1 MRSAAAALVL
11 ALASFCS
18 APSATGQPEHQTVDV
33 IPQIRTRHL
42 ERWPVQLQRADAKVT
57 INDQVATTTLALTL
71 FNPSRSPMEARVT
84 LPVPDGITLRSM
96 AYDGV
101 GPEPTA
107 TLLPRD
113 KARDIYNS
121 IVNRYKDP
129 ALLEFLSSTLIQ
141 TSAFPIPANSSQN
154 VTIVYEQVLTADAGR
169 VDYVLP
175 RSESIESTST
185 EWKLEVSIKSQSP
198 VASIY
203 SPSHEVQID
212 RKSDNEVRVSLT
224 SSAAA
229 QPGSFR
235 LAYTTRASKNEPSL
249 TVFTYPDYSA
259 PDSGGYFM
267 LMAQLPELDAKRER
281 VNREVTLVI
290 DRSGS
295 MRGEK
300 MEQARQA
307 ALQII
312 EGLRPGESFNIIDY
326 SDSVESFKP
335 APVVK
340 DDDTTRAAKAYIAK
354 LEANG
359 GTNIHDAL
367 ITALR
372 PGPTQPLPLVLF
384 LTDGL
389 PTVGERSEVAIRNA
403 AQKANHANR
412 RIFSFGVGLDVNSPL
427 LTAISTTSRG
437 APTFVLPKEDVEV
450 KVSQVFRRL
459 DGPVMEAPTLAAS
472 DTAETRVRELQP
484 GKLMD
489 VFEGDQVV
497 VLGRYVGERPFRLEL
512 AGNSFGRE
520 QKFAIN
526 VDPAAGGMKHSFV
539 PRLWAT
545 RKIGALIDA
554 VRQSGADGGNPND
567 PKTKELVDEIVRL
580 STKFGVLT
588 EYTAFLAVEPGQKH
602 HFGVP
607 GDEVMHGGVPAARDE
622 AARRVEKRNQ
632 DRSGGGGVNQE
643 LNSKALKDAL
653 VTNLSGQAILDE
665 DLNRVEV
672 GGVQFMNEHTL
683 IRRGERWVE
692 STLIEHENDP
702 PQRTIKF
709 GTEEFEKIMPALAKE
724 NKQGLLAR
732 GGKVY
737 LMLENQRT
745 LIDLGE

>member
-1 MRSAAAALVL
+1 MRSTAAALVL
-11 ALASFCS
+11 ALASFS
-18 APSATGQPEHQTVDV
+18 TALAQVADTPPVDV
-33 IPQIRTRHL
+33 IPQIRTRHA
-42 ERWPVQLQRADAKVT
+42 ERWPVQLRSVDARVA
-57 INDQVATTTLALTL
+57 INDQVATTTLVLTL
-71 FNPSRSPMEARVT
+71 INPTRSPMEARVT

-141 TSAFPIPANSSQN
+141 TSAFPIPPNSSQN
-154 VTIVYEQVLTADAGR
+154 VTIVYEQVLAADAGR
-169 VDYVLP
+169 VDYILP
-175 RSESIESTST
+175 RSESVESTST
-185 EWKLEVSIKSQSP
+185 EWKLDVSIKSQSP

-203 SPSHEVQID
+203 SPSHEVRIE
-212 RKSDNEVRVSLT
+212 RRSDNEARVTLT
-224 SSAAA
+224 SSTAA

-235 LAYTTRASKNEPSL
+235 LAYTTRASKHEPSL
-249 TVFTYPDYSA
+249 TVFTYPDDSA
-259 PDSGGYFM
+259 ADNGGYFM
-267 LMAQLPELDAKRER
+267 LMAQLPELDAKRAR
-281 VNREVTLVI
+281 VNREVTIVI

-312 EGLRPGESFNIIDY
+312 DGLRPGESFNIIDY
-326 SDSVESFKP
+326 SDSVESFRP

-340 DDDTTRAAKAYIAK
+340 DDDSARAAKAYIAR
-354 LEANG
+354 LEADG

-367 ITALR
+367 LAALR
-372 PGPTQPLPLVLF
+372 PTPTQPLPLVLF

-403 AQKANHANR
+403 AQKANTANR

-427 LTAISTTSRG
+427 LTAISTAARG
-437 APTFVLPKEDVEV
+437 ATTFVLPKEDVEV

-472 DTAETRVRELQP
+472 GTADARIRELQP
-484 GKLMD
+484 GTLMD

-497 VLGRYVGERPFRLEL
+497 VLGRYVGDRPFRLEL
-512 AGNSFGRE
+512 AGHSFGRE
-520 QKFAIN
+520 RKFSIN
-526 VDPAAGGMKHSFV
+526 VDPAAGGMKSSFV

-545 RKIGALIDA
+545 RKIGALIEA
-554 VRQSGADGGNPND
+554 VRQAGADGGNAND
-567 PKTKELVDEIVRL
+567 PRTRELVDEIVRL

-588 EYTAFLAVEPGQKH
+588 EYTAFLAVEPGEKH
-602 HFGVP
+602 HFGVSP
-607 GDEVMHGGVPAARDE
+607 GSPAGLGGLDAVRKE
-622 AARRVEKRNQ
+622 AARRVEGRNQ
-632 DRSGGGGVNQE
+632 ARSGGGGVSQE
-643 LNSKALKDAL
+643 LNARGLKDAIISDSS
-653 VTNLSGQAILDE
+653 VQFIFDE

-683 IRRGERWVE
+683 IRRGDRWVE
-692 STLIEHENDP
+692 STLIGHEGEP
-702 PQRTIKF
+702 PQRTVRF
-709 GTEEFEKIMPALAKE
+709 GTPEFDRLLPALTGE

-732 GGKVY
+732 GGTVY

-745 LIDLGE
+745 LIELGE

>member
-18 APSATGQPEHQTVDV
+18 AQPVEHHPIDV

-57 INDQVATTTLALTL
+57 INDQVATTTLVLTL

-154 VTIVYEQVLTADAGR
+154 VTIVYEQVLPADAGR
-169 VDYVLP
+169 VDYILP
-175 RSESIESTST
+175 RSESIESSNT
-185 EWKLEVSIKSQSP
+185 EWRLEVSIKSQSP

-203 SPSHEVQID
+203 SPSHEVQIE
-212 RKSDNEVRVSLT
+212 RKSDNEARVSLT

-235 LAYTTRASKNEPSL
+235 LAFTTRANKNEPSL

-340 DDDTTRAAKAYIAK
+340 DDDTARAAKAYIAK

-359 GTNIHDAL
+359 GTNIYDAL
-367 ITALR
+367 LTALR

-403 AQKANHANR
+403 AQKANTANR

-427 LTAISTTSRG
+427 LTAISTTSRA

-459 DGPVMEAPTLAAS
+459 DGPVMEAPALAAS
-472 DTAETRVRELQP
+472 ETAETRIRELQP

-588 EYTAFLAVEPGQKH
+588 EYTAFLAVEPGEKH
-602 HFGVP
+602 HFGLPADSAVNL
-607 GDEVMHGGVPAARDE
+607 GGLPAAREE
-622 AARRVEKRNQ
+622 AAKRITTRNK

-643 LNSKALKDAL
+643 LNSRELTDRLTPAEGGGRQ
-653 VTNLSGQAILDE
+653 VIIDE

-692 STLIEHENDP
+692 STLIEHENEP

-709 GTEEFEKIMPALAKE
+709 GTDEFEKIMPALAKE

>member
-1 MRSAAAALVL
+1 MRSTAAALVL
-11 ALASFCS
+11 ALASFS
-18 APSATGQPEHQTVDV
+18 TTLAQVTDTLPVDV
-33 IPQIRTRHL
+33 IPQIRTRHA
-42 ERWPVQLQRADAKVT
+42 ERWPVQLRSVDAKVA
-57 INDQVATTTLALTL
+57 INEQVATTTLVLTL

-141 TSAFPIPANSSQN
+141 TSAFPIPPNSGQN

-169 VDYVLP
+169 VDYILP
-175 RSESIESTST
+175 RSESVESTTT
-185 EWKLEVSIKSQSP
+185 EWKLEVSINSQAP

-203 SPSHEVQID
+203 SPSHEVQIE
-212 RKSDNEVRVSLT
+212 RRSDNAARVWLT
-224 SSAAA
+224 SSSAA

-235 LAYTTRASKNEPSL
+235 LAYTTRANKHEPSL

-259 PDSGGYFM
+259 ADNGGYFM

-300 MEQARQA
+300 IEQARQA
-307 ALQII
+307 AMQVID
-312 EGLRPGESFNIIDY
+312 GLRPGESFNIIDY
-326 SDSVESFKP
+326 SDSIESFRP

-340 DDDTTRAAKAYIAK
+340 DDDTARAAKAYLAR
-354 LEANG
+354 LEADG

-367 ITALR
+367 LAALR
-372 PGPTQPLPLVLF
+372 PTPTQPLPLVLF

-403 AQKANHANR
+403 AQKANTANR

-427 LTAISTTSRG
+427 LTAISSASRG

-459 DGPVMEAPTLAAS
+459 DGPVMEAPTLATSETA
-472 DTAETRVRELQP
+472 DTRIRELQP

-497 VLGRYVGERPFRLEL
+497 VLGRYSGDRPFRLEL
-512 AGNSFGRE
+512 AGNSIGRE

-526 VDPAAGGMKHSFV
+526 VDPAAGGMKSSFV

-545 RKIGALIDA
+545 RKIGALIEA
-554 VRQSGADGGNPND
+554 VRQSGADGGNAND

-588 EYTAFLAVEPGQKH
+588 EYTAFLAVEPGEKH
-602 HFGVP
+602 HFGAPP
-607 GDEVMHGGVPAARDE
+607 GSPADLGGLDAMRKE
-622 AARRVEKRNQ
+622 AARRVEGRNQ
-632 DRSGGGGVNQE
+632 ARSGGGGVSQE
-643 LNSKALKDAL
+643 LNARGLKDAIISDSS
-653 VTNLSGQAILDE
+653 VQVIFDE
-665 DLNRVEV
+665 ELNRVEV

-683 IRRGERWVE
+683 IRRGDRWVE
-692 STLIEHENDP
+692 STLIEQEKEP
-702 PQRTIKF
+702 PQRTVKF
-709 GTEEFEKIMPALAKE
+709 GTPEFDQLLPALTRE

-732 GGKVY
+732 GGTVY

-745 LIDLGE
+745 LIELGE